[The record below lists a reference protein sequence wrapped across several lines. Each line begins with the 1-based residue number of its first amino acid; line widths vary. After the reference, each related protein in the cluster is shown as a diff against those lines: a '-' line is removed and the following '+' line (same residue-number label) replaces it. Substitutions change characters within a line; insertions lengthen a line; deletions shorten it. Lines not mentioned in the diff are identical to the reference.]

1 LRDAPELSRLIELR
15 HVRYFLALAE
25 ARSFTQAAARLNVTQ
40 PTLSHQIKRLETA
53 IGAVLFERRSK
64 DVELTQAGRL
74 FRPFCDRVVKE
85 IELGTLALSEL
96 EGLMRGTLR
105 MGVSHSFSSS
115 MLPNTMVEFA
125 SRYPGV
131 KVVARVVPREVM
143 EQVLVAGEL
152 DLAVAYV
159 SEDSEQIV
167 AETLAEEQ
175 LVLVVG
181 PDHPWAGRK
190 SVPMRALAD
199 IPLVLLTPEFAARQ
213 FVDRHFAQAER
224 DANIVLEMNAIE
236 PIISTVRISQ
246 FATVLSDGAVPRNE
260 DLHLVRLTDPVP
272 RRTMSILWR
281 LHGHRSA
288 AAERMAEM
296 IRATYGVVRK
306 GV

>member
-1 LRDAPELSRLIELR
+1 MRDAPDLSRLIELR

-131 KVVARVVPREVM
+131 KVVARVIPREVM

-159 SEDSEQIV
+159 SEESEQIS

-213 FVDRHFAQAER
+213 FVDRHFAEAELT
-224 DANIVLEMNAIE
+224 ANIVLEMNAIE
-236 PIISTVRISQ
+236 PILSTVRISK
-246 FATVLSDGAVPRNE
+246 FATVLSDGAVPRTE

-272 RRTMSILWR
+272 RRTISILWR

-296 IRATYGVVRK
+296 VRATYGVARK

>member
-1 LRDAPELSRLIELR
+1 MRLIELR

-131 KVVARVVPREVM
+131 KVVARVVPREEM
-143 EQVLVAGEL
+143 EQMLVAGEL

-190 SVPMRALAD
+190 SAPMRALAE
-199 IPLVLLTPEFAARQ
+199 IPLV
-213 FVDRHFAQAER
+213 
-224 DANIVLEMNAIE
+224 VLN
-236 PIISTVRISQ
+236 R
-246 FATVLSDGAVPRNE
+246 VL
-260 DLHLVRLTDPVP
+260 
-272 RRTMSILWR
+272 
-281 LHGHRSA
+281 
-288 AAERMAEM
+288 
-296 IRATYGVVRK
+296 
-306 GV
+306 